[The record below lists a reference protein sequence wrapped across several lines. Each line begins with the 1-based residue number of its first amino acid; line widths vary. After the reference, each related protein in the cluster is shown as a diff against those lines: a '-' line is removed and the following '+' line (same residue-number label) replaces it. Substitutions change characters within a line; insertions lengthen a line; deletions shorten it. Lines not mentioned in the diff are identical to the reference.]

1 MKGIDMKVTGSRT
14 FRGVAWLSKAALSCL
29 GLLAM
34 IALIVVIVILTPVM
48 LMATAFHATTV
59 WQRRELRG
67 RRHDRTTSEFSVPR
81 KAVACQGQQGG

>member
-1 MKGIDMKVTGSRT
+1 MKGISMKVTGSRT

-48 LMATAFHATTV
+48 LSATAFPVTAP
-59 WQRRELRG
+59 WPKRGLRG
-67 RRHDRTTSEFSVPR
+67 RRHGRATSGLPAPR
-81 KAVACQGQQGG
+81 KAVASQGQQGR